1 MRGLQPIRLAI
12 SLVLLLIVFWAVD
25 AREVTSRLG
34 EMRLSWVALAAL
46 ISVAQICGSAW
57 RWRFTAA
64 RLGIELPFGHALR
77 EYYLAT
83 FLNQILPGGVM
94 GDVSRAWRHARSR
107 GSGDTG
113 PVVRAVI
120 LERASGQAVMAIVA
134 TVSAV
139 SVLLTLGVEPRLV
152 LCAVAVLGGGVALL
166 LLWLRRRPH
175 ASDTLAGRVWHDT
188 YAALFT
194 GSAFAIQL
202 VSSVLIVA
210 SYLLT
215 YLVAARAVGVETQVL
230 TLLPLVAPVLVTM
243 LLPVTVAGW
252 GVREGAAAAL
262 WSSIGLTA
270 VEGVVVSIGYGLL
283 VLLTSLPGAVVLFWQ
298 LLAGPS
304 GRKS

>member
-1 MRGLQPIRLAI
+1 MGSSGRTDFRRADL
-12 SLVLLLIVFWAVD
+12 W
-25 AREVTSRLG
+25 LG
-34 EMRLSWVALAAL
+34 VALAFYGRPTGDRA
-46 ISVAQICGSAW
+46 SV
-57 RWRFTAA
+57 R
-64 RLGIELPFGHALR
+64 HALR

-215 YLVAARAVGVETQVL
+215 YLVAAQAVGVETQVL
-230 TLLPLVAPVLVTM
+230 TVLPLVAPVLVTM

-298 LLAGPS
+298 LLTGPS